1 MEKKKEDEEPD
12 LEKGLIVKE
21 KYEIQ
26 YRLGKGGFGKV
37 YLVKNIIDKKNYA
50 MKVLLQKK
58 SSKYDIY
65 GFKNEIRILNSLYQ
79 INKTYVMKLHENG
92 EFKTEDELVRLYF
105 VMDYAEKGDLYQY
118 IHQSNGF
125 GEDLGRY
132 IFKKI
137 LEGIHF
143 CHGCNISH
151 LDIKPANIL
160 LDDKFNPI
168 INDFG
173 LSTGIKLKGETEPQ
187 KLYGQIGTR
196 EMKCPQMFEK
206 DKAYYGVDADI
217 FALGVLLFRIVVGKP
232 GFKCTNH
239 DSYKDIKY
247 KKYDNFWTGFIDADE
262 YSKEFKNLF
271 VRMVAY
277 DPEERPRIEYI
288 LEEDPWLKEFN
299 IFIKEKHEE
308 YKKLED
314 EYIAFMSELE
324 QKIIAENQSQK
335 NIPKENEINGEIIKK
350 SISNNKKYPKYF
362 KNLTPKKIKDIRN
375 YKYFIKIKGELDVN
389 DFMNSIVDEI
399 KELYDFECY
408 INTYADELKLRFD
421 ITFKNND
428 GVEEDEN
435 NRDDCIMKIKL
446 YDNGKDEYLLCFVKN
461 QGELEEFYEN
471 FLKIKNIVLNNYL
484 LN

>member
-37 YLVKNIIDKKNYA
+37 YLVTNIIDKKNYA

-65 GFKNEIRILNSLYQ
+65 GFKNEIRTLNGLYQ

-143 CHGCNISH
+143 CHRCNISH

-217 FALGVLLFRIVVGKP
+217 FALGVLLFRIVVGDFP
-232 GFKCTNH
+232 FVASN
-239 DSYKDIKY
+239 DVSYNDIKN
-247 KKYDNFWTGFIDADE
+247 KKYDDFWIRFINASL
-262 YSKEFKNLF
+262 SKEFKDLF
-271 VRMVAY
+271 VLMVAY
-277 DPEERPRIEYI
+277 EPKERPKIEYI
-288 LEEDPWLKEFN
+288 LGKEPWMKKL
-299 IFIKEKHEE
+299 IKEKPEE
-308 YKKLED
+308 YEKLEK
-314 EYIAFMSELE
+314 EYIAFMTNLE
-324 QKIIAENQSQK
+324 EKIKEVNQSK
-335 NIPKENEINGEIIKK
+335 MKVPEKKEEKEKSKTK
-350 SISNNKKYPKYF
+350 SITNDNKEKYF
-362 KNLTPKKIKDIRN
+362 VNLIPKKIKDIRN
-375 YKYFIKIKGELDVN
+375 YKYFIQIEGNLEVN
-389 DFMNSIVDEI
+389 DFMNSLVNKI
-399 KELYDFECY
+399 KETYDFECDIKAY
-408 INTYADELKLRFD
+408 GDESKLKLK
-421 ITFKNND
+421 ITFDNID
-428 GVEEDEN
+428 D
-435 NRDDCIMKIKL
+435 NRKDCIMKIKL
-446 YDNGKDEYLLCFVKN
+446 YNNGIDEYLLCFEKN

-471 FLKIKNIVLNNYL
+471 FLKIKNIIYTNNL
-484 LN
+484 FN

>member
-1 MEKKKEDEEPD
+1 MEKKNEDEEPD

-37 YLVKNIIDKKNYA
+37 YLVTNIIDKKNYA

-58 SSKYDIY
+58 CSKYDIY

-217 FALGVLLFRIVVGKP
+217 FALGVLLFRIVVGDFP
-232 GFKCTNH
+232 FVASN
-239 DSYKDIKY
+239 DVSYNDIKN
-247 KKYDNFWTGFIDADE
+247 KKYDDFWTRFINASL
-262 YSKEFKNLF
+262 SKEFKDLF
-271 VRMVAY
+271 VLMVAY
-277 DPEERPRIEYI
+277 EPKERPKIKYI
-288 LEEDPWLKEFN
+288 LGKEPWMKKL
-299 IFIKEKHEE
+299 IKEKPEE
-308 YKKLED
+308 YEKLEK
-314 EYIAFMSELE
+314 EYIAFMTNLE
-324 QKIIAENQSQK
+324 EKIKEVNQSK
-335 NIPKENEINGEIIKK
+335 MKVPEKKEEKEKSKTK
-350 SISNNKKYPKYF
+350 SITNDNKEKYF
-362 KNLTPKKIKDIRN
+362 VNLIPKKIKDIRN
-375 YKYFIKIKGELDVN
+375 YKYFIQIEGNLEVN
-389 DFMNSIVDEI
+389 DFMNSLVNKI
-399 KELYDFECY
+399 KETYDFECDIKAY
-408 INTYADELKLRFD
+408 GDESKLKLK
-421 ITFKNND
+421 ITFDNID
-428 GVEEDEN
+428 D
-435 NRDDCIMKIKL
+435 NRKDCIMKIKL
-446 YDNGKDEYLLCFVKN
+446 YNNGIDEYLLCFEKN

-471 FLKIKNIVLNNYL
+471 FLKIKNIIYTNNL
-484 LN
+484 FN

>member
-37 YLVKNIIDKKNYA
+37 YLVTNIIDKKNYA

-217 FALGVLLFRIVVGKP
+217 FALGVLLFRIVVGDFP
-232 GFKCTNH
+232 FVASN
-239 DSYKDIKY
+239 DVSYNDIKN
-247 KKYDNFWTGFIDADE
+247 KKYDDFWTRFINASL
-262 YSKEFKNLF
+262 SKEFKDLF
-271 VRMVAY
+271 VLMVAY
-277 DPEERPRIEYI
+277 EPKERPKIEYI
-288 LEEDPWLKEFN
+288 LGKEPWMKKL
-299 IFIKEKHEE
+299 IKEKPEE
-308 YKKLED
+308 YEKLEK
-314 EYIAFMSELE
+314 EYIAFMTNLE
-324 QKIIAENQSQK
+324 EKIKEVNQSK
-335 NIPKENEINGEIIKK
+335 MKVPEKKEEKEKSKTK
-350 SISNNKKYPKYF
+350 SITNDNKEKYF
-362 KNLTPKKIKDIRN
+362 VNLIPKKIKDIRN
-375 YKYFIKIKGELDVN
+375 YKYFIQIEGNLEVN
-389 DFMNSIVDEI
+389 DFMNSLVNKI
-399 KELYDFECY
+399 KETYDFECDIKAY
-408 INTYADELKLRFD
+408 GDESKLKLK
-421 ITFKNND
+421 ITFDNID
-428 GVEEDEN
+428 D
-435 NRDDCIMKIKL
+435 NRKDCIMKIKL
-446 YDNGKDEYLLCFVKN
+446 YNNGIDEYLLCFEKN

-471 FLKIKNIVLNNYL
+471 FLKIKEIIFKNNL
-484 LN
+484 FN

>member
-1 MEKKKEDEEPD
+1 MEKKNEDEEPD

-37 YLVKNIIDKKNYA
+37 YLVTNIIDKKNYA

-217 FALGVLLFRIVVGKP
+217 FALGVLLFRIVVGDFP
-232 GFKCTNH
+232 FVASN
-239 DSYKDIKY
+239 DVSYNDIKN
-247 KKYDNFWTGFIDADE
+247 KKYDDFWTRFINADSL
-262 YSKEFKNLF
+262 SKEFKDLF
-271 VRMVAY
+271 VLMVAY
-277 DPEERPRIEYI
+277 EPKERPKIKYI
-288 LEEDPWLKEFN
+288 LGKEPWMKKL
-299 IFIKEKHEE
+299 IKEKPEE
-308 YKKLED
+308 YEKLEK
-314 EYIAFMSELE
+314 EYIAFMTNLE
-324 QKIIAENQSQK
+324 EKIKEVNQSK
-335 NIPKENEINGEIIKK
+335 MKVPEKKEEKEKSKTK
-350 SISNNKKYPKYF
+350 SITNDNKEKYF
-362 KNLTPKKIKDIRN
+362 VNLIPKKIKDIRN
-375 YKYFIKIKGELDVN
+375 YKYFIQIEGNLEVN
-389 DFMNSIVDEI
+389 DFMNSLVNKINEA
-399 KELYDFECY
+399 YDFECDIKAY
-408 INTYADELKLRFD
+408 GDESKLKLK
-421 ITFKNND
+421 ITFDNID
-428 GVEEDEN
+428 D
-435 NRDDCIMKIKL
+435 NRKDCIMKIKL
-446 YDNGKDEYLLCFVKN
+446 YNNGIDGYLLCFEKN

-471 FLKIKNIVLNNYL
+471 FLKIKNIIYTNNL
-484 LN
+484 FN